1 MARAAQT
8 GGGPADPVLRALP
21 GRLGTPCLCSVSVK
35 IGMGRISR
43 DRWLLTLPD
52 TALAPGA
59 RAATLD
65 LAAAF
70 LGHPLDVL
78 CAAAPRPVAIH
89 LGCDG
94 TGAGAIRKVYLECPP
109 APQGPAFLALKAGAG
124 GVDLHRY
131 TPAPPRAVIDGLSLP
146 PLLHRRLLAVL
157 EALPEDVAALEV
169 TGGPGARRS
178 VDINLSDLSPP
189 SLPHARIQALVAAID
204 PAFDPAEAREL
215 SHVAIGLSTDGS
227 PFVTLY
233 AAPDWLLP
241 EARA

>member
-8 GGGPADPVLRALP
+8 GGGPADPLLRALP
-21 GRLGTPCLCSVSVK
+21 GRLGAPCLCSVSVK

-70 LGHPLDVL
+70 LGHPLDML
-78 CAAAPRPVAIH
+78 CAAVPRPVAIH

-109 APQGPAFLALKAGAG
+109 APLGPAFLALKAGAG
-124 GVDLHRY
+124 GVELHRY
-131 TPAPPRAVIDGLSLP
+131 IPAPPRAVIDGLGLPSLAS
-146 PLLHRRLLAVL
+146 RRLLAVL
-157 EALPEDVAALEV
+157 EALPGDVTALEV

-178 VDINLSDLSPP
+178 VDINLSDLSAPL
-189 SLPHARIQALVAAID
+189 LPHARIQALVAAIN
-204 PAFDPAEAREL
+204 PAFDPAEAHDL
-215 SHVAIGLSTDGS
+215 SHIATGLSADGS

-241 EARA
+241 EAGG